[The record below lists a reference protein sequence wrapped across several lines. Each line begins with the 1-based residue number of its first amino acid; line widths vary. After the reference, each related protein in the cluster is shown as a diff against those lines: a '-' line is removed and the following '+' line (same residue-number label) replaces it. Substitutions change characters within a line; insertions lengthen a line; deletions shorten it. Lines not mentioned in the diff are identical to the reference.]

1 MSGYVR
7 PNIVIKAL
15 QELCQT
21 LLYKSAKF
29 SIRPNWQDLV
39 ELTNINETIKSEK
52 TLVQNILSLEH
63 VIDNTDK
70 SIIIAL
76 GQGSQLFGLF
86 HDAHFEEYNFSTLFY
101 AHQDHPLHVPIK
113 KLCKQN

>member
-15 QELCQT
+15 QELYQT

-52 TLVQNILSLEH
+52 T
-63 VIDNTDK
+63 
-70 SIIIAL
+70 
-76 GQGSQLFGLF
+76 
-86 HDAHFEEYNFSTLFY
+86 
-101 AHQDHPLHVPIK
+101 
-113 KLCKQN
+113 

>member
-1 MSGYVR
+1 MSSYVR

-15 QELCQT
+15 QELYQT

-52 TLVQNILSLEH
+52 T
-63 VIDNTDK
+63 
-70 SIIIAL
+70 
-76 GQGSQLFGLF
+76 
-86 HDAHFEEYNFSTLFY
+86 
-101 AHQDHPLHVPIK
+101 
-113 KLCKQN
+113 